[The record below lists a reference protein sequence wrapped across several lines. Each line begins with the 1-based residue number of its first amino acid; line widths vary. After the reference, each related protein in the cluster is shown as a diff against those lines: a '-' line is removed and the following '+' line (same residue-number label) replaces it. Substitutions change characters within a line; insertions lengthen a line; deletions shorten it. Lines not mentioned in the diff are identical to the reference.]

1 VAEVAEAELVGAEEC
16 EVCHDE
22 VKGLP
27 PAPDYHAECEGC
39 HGAGELHADSEE
51 LNEIRF
57 PANADCLECHE
68 TGRSTHM
75 SWSTSE
81 HEQAGVLC
89 SDCHNPHNREPLH
102 VRKASALQGAILM
115 HARGTLPPSDP

>member
-1 VAEVAEAELVGAEEC
+1 MARRAVRRARWGSGWGFWLSAVGVAGLSAACVTKWTPPEPRAYHRTTAVAEVAEAELVGAEEC

-51 LNEIRF
+51 LDEIRF

-68 TGRSTHM
+68 TGRSTHRI
-75 SWSTSE
+75 
-81 HEQAGVLC
+81 A
-89 SDCHNPHNREPLH
+89 
-102 VRKASALQGAILM
+102 
-115 HARGTLPPSDP
+115 